1 MKNNNITEK
10 LQNDLKTLELGI
22 LLLKKELADQAIL
35 DETIISNKAK
45 EYLSL
50 VHGNFEH
57 IARDII
63 PEQLDYAVKEKK
75 SKLRIANDKIRSL
88 ELKLGEKVTPDDVCH
103 YIKRIEE
110 QIVDAFKSC
119 GVSIGADIS
128 FGEYSINVTIK
139 YIDLKIETT
148 DYVKSQEEIEEIKL
162 KNTKYKDKFD
172 EKFDACCE
180 KNEKSKLLLTE
191 RNILAIKEIFNSTGL
206 NLQIDSMETDPYNK
220 NFAVINKISASQS
233 VQNISFN
240 FTRSVYSDEVN

>member
-22 LLLKKELADQAIL
+22 LLLKKELSDQTII

-50 VHGNFEH
+50 VHCNFDH

-63 PEQLDYAVKEKK
+63 PEQLDHALNEKE
-75 SKLRIANDKIRSL
+75 SAIRIANDKIRSL
-88 ELKLGEKVTPDDVCH
+88 ELRLGEKVTPDDVCH
-103 YIKRIEE
+103 YIKRIED
-110 QIVDAFKSC
+110 QIVDAFKSS

-139 YIDLKIETT
+139 YIALKIETT
-148 DYVKSQEEIEEIKL
+148 DYVKSQEEIEEIQL
-162 KNTKYKDKFD
+162 KNIKYKEKFD
-172 EKFDACCE
+172 EEFDACCE
-180 KNEKSKLLLTE
+180 KNEKPTLLLTE
-191 RNILAIKEIFNSTGL
+191 RNISAIKEIFNSTGM

-220 NFAVINKISASQS
+220 NFAVIRKFSASQS